1 MTTRLVK
8 RFKYTFY
15 FSDFFFPFSRRDTL
29 RNSLFLADAG
39 AANAIDPMA
48 KLLQQRGMFVWVMMV
63 FTGLQRG
70 LICVFFFCALGS
82 GLCLAV
88 THDIKTLTV
97 TQTRA

>member
-1 MTTRLVK
+1 M
-8 RFKYTFY
+8 
-15 FSDFFFPFSRRDTL
+15 
-29 RNSLFLADAG
+29 ADAG
-39 AANAIDPMA
+39 AANAIDPTA

-63 FTGLQRG
+63 FTGLQQG
-70 LICVFFFCALGS
+70 PICAFFFFFALGS